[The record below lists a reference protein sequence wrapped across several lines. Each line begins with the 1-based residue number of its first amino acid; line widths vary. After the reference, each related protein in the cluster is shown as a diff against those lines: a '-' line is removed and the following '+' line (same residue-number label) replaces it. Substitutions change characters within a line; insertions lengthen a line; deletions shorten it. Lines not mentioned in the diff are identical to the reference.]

1 MARPNQ
7 EAIDTFI
14 SITGATES
22 VAVQKLEEHAG
33 DLNAAVNAHFSEG
46 DRSSFNAPSVPA
58 REDDMMDID
67 DDPIETAPARRHPLS
82 LLSDPGL
89 TNPFSLLDP
98 QFPRS
103 LFGGVS
109 DVGNRAP
116 FVTQPRQVREIPIEV
131 KDNPDTSG
139 RSGHG
144 PVIEDV
150 TGTDLADET
159 GVHGTV
165 IVDVEDDDVIL
176 PGPNANAA
184 VNRDRQYVDVLGVS
198 HEGPRPGAPVL
209 NNSLEYSNDIEEEM
223 VRAAIEASK
232 REAGGLGDPGPWQ
245 SQYHSGGDELDHA
258 VSLSMK
264 AAEQENALRE
274 GKGKVG
280 VSEVGASEPET
291 AIGAS
296 NGRLETGGSSFQD
309 EVEEDVEE
317 QPLIRYR
324 SRHTSSSSL
333 ESAKDGVTEA
343 DQPLSAIESNNASSE
358 TGINGNAFPAEWGGI
373 SSEEHDEAVMLE
385 AAMFGGIP
393 EASGYQYPY
402 APHQFMQR
410 EGGPIHRPAPRPP
423 SPSLQAQRSIRE
435 QQDDEYLASLAADR
449 EKAESRRLEEE
460 AARAAALEQEKL
472 KEEENRR
479 KLEEAQEIERQLA
492 AKEASLPQ
500 EPTPDEENAVTLLVR
515 TPDGARHGRRF
526 LKSDRLQSLF
536 DFIDVTRVV
545 KPGTYRLV
553 RPYPRR
559 AFSDGE
565 TALTLSELGLTSKQE
580 ALFLELI

>member
-1 MARPNQ
+1 MARTNQ

-33 DLNAAVNAHFSEG
+33 DLNAAVNAHFTEG

-98 QFPRS
+98 QFPRR
-103 LFGGVS
+103 LFDGVS
-109 DVGNRAP
+109 DFGSRAP

-131 KDNPDTSG
+131 KDSSDSSG

-150 TGTDLADET
+150 TGTDLEHET
-159 GVHGTV
+159 GIHGTV
-165 IVDVEDDDVIL
+165 IIDDDEDDDIIL

-184 VNRDRQYVDVLGVS
+184 VNRDGQDVDVLGVS
-198 HEGPRPGAPVL
+198 SHEGLRPGAPVL

-232 REAGGLGDPGPWQ
+232 REAGELSDPGP
-245 SQYHSGGDELDHA
+245 YHSGDAELEHA

-264 AAEQENALRE
+264 AAEQEKALRE
-274 GKGKVG
+274 LKGKVAA
-280 VSEVGASEPET
+280 VSEAGASSEPET
-291 AIGAS
+291 KIGES
-296 NGRLETGGSSFQD
+296 NGRLEAGGSSIQD
-309 EVEEDVEE
+309 DVEEDVEE
-317 QPLIRYR
+317 QPLVRHR
-324 SRHTSSSSL
+324 SRRSSSSSL
-333 ESAKDGVTEA
+333 EFTKDGGTEA
-343 DQPLSAIESNNASSE
+343 DQPSTAIDNNNASSE

-393 EASGYQYPY
+393 EASGYQFPY

-410 EGGPIHRPAPRPP
+410 EGGPYRRPAPRPP

-449 EKAESRRLEEE
+449 EKAEARRLEEE
-460 AARAAALEQEKL
+460 AARAAALEQERL
-472 KEEENRR
+472 KEEANRR
-479 KLEEAQEIERQLA
+479 KLEEAQEIERHLA

-553 RPYPRR
+553 RPYPRQ